1 MDVQNDFCPGGA
13 LEVKDG
19 DQVVPVINKVSN
31 LFDKVIATKD
41 WHPYNHVSFAK
52 THNKNVYD
60 IIKINDIEQVLWPVH
75 CVQGTNGS
83 DFHKDLDIRC
93 LDLIVHKGTNPNID
107 SYSAFFENDKKTE
120 TGLHYYL
127 KGLKINE
134 VYLCGLATDFCVF
147 YSAIDALKLGFK
159 TYVII
164 DATRGVNVNNSL
176 AISLEAMKKEGIEII
191 THDKLL

>member
-1 MDVQNDFCPGGA
+1 MNCLIIVDVQNDFCPGGA

-107 SYSAFFENDKKTE
+107 SYSAFF
-120 TGLHYYL
+120 
-127 KGLKINE
+127 
-134 VYLCGLATDFCVF
+134 
-147 YSAIDALKLGFK
+147 
-159 TYVII
+159 
-164 DATRGVNVNNSL
+164 
-176 AISLEAMKKEGIEII
+176 
-191 THDKLL
+191 